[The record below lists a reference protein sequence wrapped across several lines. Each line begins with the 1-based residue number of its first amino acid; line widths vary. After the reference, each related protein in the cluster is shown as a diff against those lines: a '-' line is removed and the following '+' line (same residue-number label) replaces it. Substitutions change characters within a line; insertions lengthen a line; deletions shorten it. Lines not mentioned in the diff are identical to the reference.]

1 MLDLTTDNLLP
12 SLLDERAALKAGID
26 ANQKRLKEIDA
37 EIASKLAGS
46 EEAITSGWKITH
58 KIQIRKEH
66 VVKETVFT
74 VLRATRI
81 EDPALAA

>member
-1 MLDLTTDNLLP
+1 VSDLP
-12 SLLDERAALKAGID
+12 
-26 ANQKRLKEIDA
+26 
-37 EIASKLAGS
+37 

-66 VVKETVFT
+66 VVKETIFT

>member
-37 EIASKLAGS
+37 EIASKLAGAD
-46 EEAITSGWKITH
+46 EAITSGWKITY

-66 VVKETVFT
+66 VVKETIFN